1 MIQEITQKIHNIF
14 EEIYPNV
21 LKVDEISVFK
31 TKNNKF
37 GDYTFN
43 TSFLF
48 KNKLIL
54 DVKWF
59 LEQLKISLEKDRL
72 FSKIEIS
79 SNNYINFFIHN
90 EYYVNLC
97 YKILNEKQTFGKPK
111 IISKKILLEFVSANP
126 TGPLH
131 FGHARGIVLGNVLAN
146 VLKFS
151 GHQVTKEY
159 YLNDA
164 GQKILNLVW
173 TVRLLA
179 NSQPLWQDAYK
190 GDYLLDFANKIKET
204 RPELVSLKQKI
215 EYVSENEFIPTSH
228 VDDKELANIC
238 IKEMMNSIQE
248 TLKSLN
254 VIMDSYVSEKSLLH
268 KTQNIIELL
277 KNKNEIT
284 SHENAVFFQTK
295 DFLEKERVLQKSN
308 GEYTYFANDIVYHLE
323 KYNKNYDYLINVW
336 GADHHG
342 YVSRLKSAIKSLNQD
357 PNKLEI
363 LLLQMVKFIKN
374 GKSITFS
381 KTEGNVITIDEIL
394 GEINESAHN
403 PNAGRDALIYF
414 LLSRSHDSQLDVDID
429 LLKTR
434 SMDNPVFYA
443 QMMHARM
450 HQIIE
455 KANNST
461 EFKIIKNFNELNRF
475 SEYSFSIEEKEML
488 LLCEEFSNVISNIIK
503 ANSPHLLVFWIQN
516 FAQKFASYYT
526 VLQKIH
532 KDSILPSKKFIAEN
546 QNWVDLRYC

>member
-1 MIQEITQKIHNIF
+1 
-14 EEIYPNV
+14 
-21 LKVDEISVFK
+21 
-31 TKNNKF
+31 
-37 GDYTFN
+37 
-43 TSFLF
+43 
-48 KNKLIL
+48 
-54 DVKWF
+54 
-59 LEQLKISLEKDRL
+59 
-72 FSKIEIS
+72 
-79 SNNYINFFIHN
+79 
-90 EYYVNLC
+90 
-97 YKILNEKQTFGKPK
+97 
-111 IISKKILLEFVSANP
+111 
-126 TGPLH
+126 
-131 FGHARGIVLGNVLAN
+131 VLGNVLAN

-488 LLCEEFSNVISNIIK
+488 LLCADLSFQRNQELALNDHFLIEHMK
-503 ANSPHLLVFWIQN
+503 ALLVQTL
-516 FAQKFASYYT
+516 A
-526 VLQKIH
+526 
-532 KDSILPSKKFIAEN
+532 
-546 QNWVDLRYC
+546 

>member
-1 MIQEITQKIHNIF
+1 
-14 EEIYPNV
+14 
-21 LKVDEISVFK
+21 
-31 TKNNKF
+31 
-37 GDYTFN
+37 
-43 TSFLF
+43 
-48 KNKLIL
+48 
-54 DVKWF
+54 
-59 LEQLKISLEKDRL
+59 
-72 FSKIEIS
+72 
-79 SNNYINFFIHN
+79 
-90 EYYVNLC
+90 
-97 YKILNEKQTFGKPK
+97 
-111 IISKKILLEFVSANP
+111 
-126 TGPLH
+126 
-131 FGHARGIVLGNVLAN
+131 
-146 VLKFS
+146 
-151 GHQVTKEY
+151 
-159 YLNDA
+159 
-164 GQKILNLVW
+164 
-173 TVRLLA
+173 
-179 NSQPLWQDAYK
+179 
-190 GDYLLDFANKIKET
+190 
-204 RPELVSLKQKI
+204 
-215 EYVSENEFIPTSH
+215 
-228 VDDKELANIC
+228 
-238 IKEMMNSIQE
+238 
-248 TLKSLN
+248 
-254 VIMDSYVSEKSLLH
+254 
-268 KTQNIIELL
+268 
-277 KNKNEIT
+277 
-284 SHENAVFFQTK
+284 VFFQTK

-546 QNWVDLRYC
+546 QNWVDLWDWNKTNIRLLWLTAIKQVYSNALNLLGIEMPTYMLKTPTNYEE